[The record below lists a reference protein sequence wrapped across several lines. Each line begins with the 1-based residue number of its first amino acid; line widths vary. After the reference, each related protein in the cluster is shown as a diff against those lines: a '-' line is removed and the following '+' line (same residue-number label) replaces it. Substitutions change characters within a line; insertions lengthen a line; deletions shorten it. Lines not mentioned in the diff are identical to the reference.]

1 MKLIRLLIGLMML
14 VPVQTFAQEEGEQVG
29 RHEGADSTV
38 LMVPYRELVMQR
50 LDALVDDSLM
60 ERAQLGLMVW
70 DLTDD
75 TLLYA
80 LNHRQLMRTAS
91 TMKLLTAI
99 TALDYLGPTYKYKTS
114 LYYRGQI
121 SNGQLTGDLI
131 CRGGMDPMFDR
142 KDMLAFA
149 QAVKDKGIKSI
160 RGRIIMDSSMKDGEK
175 WGEGWC
181 WDDDNPTLSPLLI
194 NGKADFSTQFM
205 IELRGARVST
215 GGVSVASG
223 SLPND
228 AKLICQRSHPIGDV
242 LKQMM
247 KESDNLYA
255 ESTYYQIAASS
266 GGRPATAKDAQKLE
280 ENLLV
285 RIGLDPSRYRL
296 ADGSGLSLYNYLTA
310 EAQVRL
316 LRYAWFRDEIYQQ
329 LLPTLPIAGED
340 GTLKKRMTDTAA
352 QGNVQAKT
360 GSVTGVSAL
369 TGYLTAPNGHRLAF
383 SIINQG
389 VRRMAEGRDFQ
400 DRLCEALC
408 QP

>member
-1 MKLIRLLIGLMML
+1 MKKALSLLLMAVLIVSLAATAFADGDTSAAGSQILILS
-14 VPVQTFAQEEGEQVG
+14 
-29 RHEGADSTV
+29 ADSPNTFSILSFDGSDWQSASVPLNLNGGGVQEVTV
-38 LMVPYRELVMQR
+38 RAIADKDGGSQIAAITVDGVTTNIYSPSPQEGTVPIDITFSADPADNRVPSSRCVKEALDRKADLSDLQELQETVNEKASQAD
-50 LDALVDDSLM
+50 LESLTETVGNM
-60 ERAQLGLMVW
+60 A
-70 DLTDD
+70 D
-75 TLLYA
+75 TLADKADTQA
-80 LNHRQLMRTAS
+80 LEN
-91 TMKLLTAI
+91 
-99 TALDYLGPTYKYKTS
+99 
-114 LYYRGQI
+114 
-121 SNGQLTGDLI
+121 
-131 CRGGMDPMFDR
+131 
-142 KDMLAFA
+142 LAEA
-149 QAVKDKGIKSI
+149 
-160 RGRIIMDSSMKDGEK
+160 
-175 WGEGWC
+175 
-181 WDDDNPTLSPLLI
+181 I